1 MKTYLMAAAMLA
13 AASAHAHVT
22 LEQSSAP
29 AGSYQKLVFRV
40 GHGCSGSA
48 TTAVNIRLPEGFAA
62 MRPMP
67 KTGWNIERSP
77 EGLAWR
83 GGPLPDDYYEEF
95 VLFGKLPAAG
105 KHVFRIVQSCQAG
118 SAEWDAALETR

>member
-22 LEQSSAP
+22 LE
-29 AGSYQKLVFRV
+29 
-40 GHGCSGSA
+40 
-48 TTAVNIRLPEGFAA
+48 
-62 MRPMP
+62 
-67 KTGWNIERSP
+67 P

-105 KHVFRIVQSCQAG
+105 KHVFRIVLSCQAG
-118 SAEWDAALETR
+118 GAEWDAVLETR